1 MSVFTPAEIAY
12 LQAQTM
18 GRLATIG
25 RDGQPHLVPLTFHLN
40 LDQDAMDLGGIA
52 FAAGKKWR
60 DMQQNPKVAF
70 LVDDA
75 SPNGAR
81 AVEIRGIA
89 EVHLTGGD
97 QINPRFPNFVQEFV
111 RVRPQRVVSWG
122 VEGTDFTPYGR
133 NVR

>member
-1 MSVFTPAEIAY
+1 
-12 LQAQTM
+12 M

-40 LDQDAMDLGGIA
+40 LDQDAVDLGGIA

>member
-25 RDGQPHLVPLTFHLN
+25 RDGQPHIVPLTFHLN
-40 LDQDAMDLGGIA
+40 LDQDAVDLGGIA